1 MESIQLSQKQMTQHA
16 VIDRLIRQ
24 EITEIEAA
32 QLLQKSVRQIRRIK
46 RKVLTTG
53 IAGLTH
59 GNAGKT
65 PWNKRK
71 QITVDQIVTLYKTK
85 YQGFNCLHFQDML
98 AVHESIIIAREPL
111 RRIFI
116 AHSLPRKKRRAQRRF
131 ERRERKPQVGMLIQ
145 QDTSIHDWFS
155 IGTKCALVASI
166 DDANNEVVYGQF
178 FPVDGTLPNML
189 AMKTIVEEK
198 GIPVAFYVD
207 RASHFKTTR
216 YESIHV
222 QLKGNYDETQIGR
235 ALTDI
240 GSTLILALSP
250 QAKGRIERLFETLQD
265 RLINEL
271 KLAQVT
277 TIADGNLFLK
287 SWLPVFNKRF
297 MIEPTSTISSYRK
310 LPNHLPLNLIFS
322 VQEDRL
328 VRSDNT
334 ISFAGKE
341 YLISASKQRVSFAK
355 ATVTVHRLIT
365 DDIRIFYKGQ
375 ELAYTTPWTNS
386 LGNQQDIVAGE

>member
-1 MESIQLSQKQMTQHA
+1 MESIQLSQKQITQHG
-16 VIDRLIRQ
+16 VIDRLIRK
-24 EITEIEAA
+24 EITETEAA
-32 QLLQKSVRQIRRIK
+32 ELLQKSIRQVRRMK
-46 RKVLTTG
+46 RKVFTRG

-59 GNAGKT
+59 GNAGKI

-71 QITVDQIVTLYKTK
+71 QDTVDHIVTLYKTK

-98 AVHESIIIAREPL
+98 ETHEGVAITRESL
-111 RRIFI
+111 RRIFV
-116 AHSLPRKKRRAQRRF
+116 AHNLPRKKRRAQRRF
-131 ERRERKPQVGMLIQ
+131 ERRERKPQVGMLVQ

-155 IGTKCALVASI
+155 VGKKCALIADI
-166 DDANNEVVYGQF
+166 DDANNEVVYCHF
-178 FPVDGTLPNML
+178 FPSDGTLPNML
-189 AMKTIVEEK
+189 AMKTVVEKK

-216 YESIHV
+216 HESIHV

-235 ALTDI
+235 ALGDI
-240 GSTLILALSP
+240 GSTLMLALSP
-250 QAKGRIERLFETLQD
+250 QAKGRIERLFETFQD

-271 KLAQVT
+271 KLAHIT
-277 TIADGNLFLK
+277 TVSEGNLFLE

-297 MIEPTSTISSYRK
+297 MIEPASTISAYRK

-328 VRSDNT
+328 VRLDNT
-334 ISFAGKE
+334 VSFAGKE

-365 DDIRIFYKGQ
+365 EDIRFFYKGQ

-386 LGNQQDIVAGE
+386 LGNQQDIIAGE